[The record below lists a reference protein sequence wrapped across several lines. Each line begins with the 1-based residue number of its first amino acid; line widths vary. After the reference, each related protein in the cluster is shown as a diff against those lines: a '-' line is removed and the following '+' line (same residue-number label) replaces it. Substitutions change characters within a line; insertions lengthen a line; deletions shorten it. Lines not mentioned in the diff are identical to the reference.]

1 VADDVVVNKVAA
13 IERCLARVRA
23 LYANDPHR
31 LEKLEVEEGIVLNL
45 LRACEA
51 SIDLAMHLVAS
62 ERLGVPQHARQ
73 AFELLEQAAWIE
85 ADLSLRM
92 QRMIGFRNI
101 AVHEYQKLDREIM
114 LGIVRERLGDFEAF
128 ATTVIRGRAGTK
140 S

>member
-1 VADDVVVNKVAA
+1 
-13 IERCLARVRA
+13 
-23 LYANDPHR
+23 
-31 LEKLEVEEGIVLNL
+31 
-45 LRACEA
+45 
-51 SIDLAMHLVAS
+51 
-62 ERLGVPQHARQ
+62 VPQHARQ